1 MTVRT
6 FALLVALAA
15 FPAAAATTDWPMQP
29 MEPDL
34 HDKPSLQR
42 GLALYVNYCLACH
55 SLRFQRY
62 ERTADDLG
70 IPHELFLENLV
81 FTGQKIGGLMATSMP
96 EEEAKAWFGA
106 RPPDLTMVARVRG
119 EEWLYNYLRTFY
131 LDPTRPFG
139 VNNKVFENVG
149 MPHVMMDLQGAQREV
164 CRGFKP
170 VDLLDGESV
179 IVAEREP
186 HCFLEVEE
194 GSGSVS
200 AGEFDDAVYDLVNF
214 LYYVGEPTRLERER
228 LGVYVLLFLAL
239 LFVFAYLLNREYWK
253 DVH

>member
-1 MTVRT
+1 MRART
-6 FALLVALAA
+6 LVLLVALAA
-15 FPAAAATTDWPMQP
+15 LPAAAATTDWPMQS

-34 HDKPSLQR
+34 HDQPSLQR

-106 RPPDLTMVARVRG
+106 RPPDLTMVTRVRG
-119 EEWLYNYLRTFY
+119 EEWLYNYLKTFY
-131 LDPTRPFG
+131 LDPARPFG

-149 MPHVMMDLQGAQREV
+149 MPHVMMDLQGVQREV
-164 CRGFKP
+164 CSGFQP

-186 HCFLEVEE
+186 RCFLEVEA

-200 AGEFDDAVYDLVNF
+200 AEEFDGVVYDLVNF

>member
-1 MTVRT
+1 MTIRT
-6 FALLVALAA
+6 LALLVALAGV
-15 FPAAAATTDWPMQP
+15 PAAAATTDWPMQP

-70 IPHELFLENLV
+70 IPHDLFLENLV

-149 MPHVMMDLQGAQREV
+149 MPHVMMDLQGVQTEV

-200 AGEFDDAVYDLVNF
+200 AGDFDGAVYDLVNF

-228 LGVYVLLFLAL
+228 LGVYVLLFLGL